1 MTPPHWLFFPT
12 PAAAGVKVQLD
23 AELVEVVSRGV
34 VNTSRFNLT
43 NTTLSGTDDVANNYE
58 LYSHSPLRKSTTYIE
73 WLFKVK
79 ASGDYSTAGDW
90 ETDVTNAGGLI
101 VADSTW
107 THDGAAF
114 SPSTITHTHGS
125 NSGTI
130 LRVRWNG
137 SSTDV
142 TNFWNTLADG
152 ETTEIKLNWA

>member
-12 PAAAGVKVQLD
+12 PPAAGVKLQLD
-23 AELVEVVSRGV
+23 AELVEVISRGSP
-34 VNTSRFNLT
+34 NPNRFNLT
-43 NTTLSGTDDVANNYE
+43 NATLSGTDDVANNYD
-58 LYSHSPLRKSTTYIE
+58 LYTSAPLRKSTSYIE
-73 WLFKVK
+73 WLFKVDNT
-79 ASGDYSTAGDW
+79 GDYTTCGDW
-90 ETDVTNAGGLI
+90 ETDVTNAGGII

-125 NSGTI
+125 NSGTVV
-130 LRVRWNG
+130 RVRWNG

-152 ETTEIKLNWA
+152 ETTQIKLNWS